1 MPFTSENA
9 QALGAKGGASKANR
23 KLSLDR
29 VERELPPLD
38 SYESA
43 QQRLATVSNWLCAG
57 LLSGTA
63 GHAFVRCHEIWLKAA
78 ESRLSADLVEG
89 LRKRLDDLES
99 QLKHRRAVL

>member
-9 QALGAKGGASKANR
+9 RALGARGGASKANR

-29 VERELPPLD
+29 IERELPNLD
-38 SYESA
+38 SYEHA

-99 QLKHRRAVL
+99 QLKHQRAVL